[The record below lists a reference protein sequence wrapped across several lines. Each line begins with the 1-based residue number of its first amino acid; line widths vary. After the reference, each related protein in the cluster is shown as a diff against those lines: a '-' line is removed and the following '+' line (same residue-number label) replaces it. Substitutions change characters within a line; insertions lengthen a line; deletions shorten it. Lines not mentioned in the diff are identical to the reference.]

1 MTTENNLESGV
12 TSKLIKTLSVTWRIQ
27 SWFEHVSLYLDPR
40 PKNPFEKET
49 LIYNFKW
56 LHFKESKTKYLY
68 QSDECSVVKTAVIVD
83 KLESKDLKN

>member
-49 LIYNFKW
+49 LI
-56 LHFKESKTKYLY
+56 
-68 QSDECSVVKTAVIVD
+68 
-83 KLESKDLKN
+83 